1 MAERAVAE
9 DKPADY
15 YAKFTSIEDAAAEE
29 LVNFDGDEID
39 LQSLSELSQNA
50 ACGLA
55 KCEAGLLLQGLT
67 SLAAEAAIELAKHKG
82 AGIALDGLSDLPDVV
97 ADALANYQGIL
108 SLNGLQA
115 LSAVAARSL
124 GCRKA
129 NITHLNGLLELPDAV
144 AEGISAG
151 EGAIALEGLKKLSD
165 VAAASLAKHKGNIY
179 LESLEQL
186 DNSPGHLA
194 LAKKLAEDHDL
205 LALDSLRSISDQ
217 AAEFLGAHSG
227 ENLSLDGLQIISDK
241 AAASLARHKGM
252 LSMKSIQ
259 RLDDSPGH
267 LALAKKL
274 AKDHDLLALDLLRSI
289 SDQAAEFLGA
299 HSGENLSLDGLQ
311 IISDKAAAS
320 LARHKGML
328 SMKSIQRL
336 DDSPGHLAL
345 AKKLAEDDLG
355 RCAPLNM
362 DCLTSL
368 TPAVAEELAKCQ
380 ANLSLGGIVTIE
392 SDAANALAQHVGIGY
407 GLKLNGLKTC
417 TDAAIAA
424 LSGHRGPL
432 SLDGLEQL
440 SEAGARSLSKLE
452 GTLSLNGL
460 KTISDESAE
469 ALGMHSGDPLRGTG
483 TLYLNGITKLSDKAA
498 QYLSAHKGQLHLA
511 GLKELSPAAIES
523 FAERSD
529 EAFYSGDF
537 SGKVGE
543 LGLVSLD
550 NLSSRARLALKKR
563 VRDLRKLS
571 RANKS

>member
-205 LALDSLRSISDQ
+205 LALDS
-217 AAEFLGAHSG
+217 
-227 ENLSLDGLQIISDK
+227 
-241 AAASLARHKGM
+241 
-252 LSMKSIQ
+252 
-259 RLDDSPGH
+259 
-267 LALAKKL
+267 
-274 AKDHDLLALDLLRSI
+274 LRSI